1 MSDDIVISVENIS
14 KAYRI
19 WNDPGARLKSPLMSA
34 CGGVF
39 PRSSALRHKC
49 EAKAASYYRDFY
61 ALRDITFQVR
71 KGESV
76 GIIGRN
82 GSGKSTLL
90 QIIAGTLQPT
100 TGSVRV
106 RGRVAAL
113 LELGSGFNP
122 EFTGRENVYLN
133 AAVLGLT
140 RAETDAKFDSIAAFA
155 DIGDFLDQ
163 PVKTYSSG
171 MMMRLAFAVQTAVEP
186 DILIVDEA
194 LSVGDAPFQSRC
206 FARIRTLQDQGCSTL
221 FVSHDI
227 GTVRTFCQQAVWLLH
242 GQAQAQ
248 GDSNHV
254 CGAYQNSCLRA
265 MGMDLVEHPA
275 DSSVLTE
282 TSTSHSPT
290 PVTDTRIAGDTR
302 LLAESRAEFEKTT
315 SFGIRNGNQQV
326 QIRNFFFL
334 DSAGNRS
341 TVLHWDEEV
350 TAVIILSTSAGYNG
364 QFQISVN
371 LRTLQGVELLSC
383 SDRTHIH
390 ELHITPTDEVVVRL
404 RTQLPLVA
412 GKYVVFSGVY
422 LFPENGR
429 FEIGTYDFTRAIAS
443 DLVGHAAH
451 IEIAPQFNLGIYGPV
466 QQDAKLLIGSIADRS
481 GS

>member
-1 MSDDIVISVENIS
+1 MSDEIVISVDNVS

-19 WNDPGARLKSPLMSA
+19 WNDPGARLKSPLIRTCASL
-34 CGGVF
+34 F
-39 PRSSALRHKC
+39 SRSSALRRYC
-49 EAKAASYYRDFY
+49 ESTAASYYRDFY
-61 ALRDITFQVR
+61 ALKDISFQVR

-100 TGSVRV
+100 AGSVRV
-106 RGRVAAL
+106 NGRVAAL

-140 RAETDAKFDSIAAFA
+140 RAETDAKFDGIAAFA

-194 LSVGDAPFQSRC
+194 LSVGDAPFQARC
-206 FARIRTLQDQGCSTL
+206 FARIRTLLDTGCAAL

-227 GTVRTFCQQAVWLLH
+227 GTVRAFCLQAVWLNA
-242 GQAQAQ
+242 GRAAAQ
-248 GDSNHV
+248 GSSNQV

-265 MGMDLVEHPA
+265 MGMDLVEPPPSVPIKLHATPA
-275 DSSVLTE
+275 Q
-282 TSTSHSPT
+282 PT
-290 PVTDTRIAGDTR
+290 PISVSATDDSR
-302 LLAESRAEFEKTT
+302 LLAESRAEFERIT
-315 SFGIRNGNQQV
+315 SYGLRNGNQRV
-326 QIRNFFFL
+326 QIKNFFFL

-341 TVLHWDEEV
+341 TTLRWDEDV
-350 TAVIILSTSAGYNG
+350 TAVLVLGSSAGHEG
-364 QFQISVN
+364 QFQVSVN
-371 LRTLQGVELLSC
+371 VRTVQGVELLSC
-383 SDRTHIH
+383 CDRAHTQQIN
-390 ELHITPTDEVVVRL
+390 ITPGTESVVRL
-404 RTQLPLVA
+404 HTRLPLIA
-412 GKYVVFSGVY
+412 GKYIVHAGVY
-422 LFPENGR
+422 LFPDNGK
-429 FEIGTYDFTRAIAS
+429 FDIGTYDFTRATAA

-451 IEIAPQFNLGIYGPV
+451 VEIAPQFNLSIYGPV
-466 QQDAKLLIGSIADRS
+466 QQEATLHVTGNSSTQFRA
-481 GS
+481 